1 MEPTETLSAWQV
13 KYRIESAQEQV
24 DNAMQIAL
32 RAEARGASAAHM
44 ERLLSAGARFEER
57 LVELRRLAG
66 VR

>member
-1 MEPTETLSAWQV
+1 VKEKPVEPTETPSAWQL

-24 DNAMQIAL
+24 D
-32 RAEARGASAAHM
+32 
-44 ERLLSAGARFEER
+44 AGAKVEER